1 MMFVQELH
9 TSGLPD
15 IDGLEYENLNF
26 RENIDKE
33 MLMISETGLEVN
45 IQINCINML
54 SRKKI
59 QNN

>member
-1 MMFVQELH
+1 MFLQELY

-15 IDGLEYENLNF
+15 IDGLKYENLNF
-26 RENIDKE
+26 KENIDKE

-45 IQINCINML
+45 IQVNCVNML